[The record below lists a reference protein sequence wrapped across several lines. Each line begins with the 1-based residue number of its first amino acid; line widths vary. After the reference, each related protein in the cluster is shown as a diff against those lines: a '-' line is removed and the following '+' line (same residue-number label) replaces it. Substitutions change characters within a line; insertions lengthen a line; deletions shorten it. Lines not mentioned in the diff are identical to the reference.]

1 MCTDCHASHQL
12 EIIDDCGCHGSFES
26 LQDIRWN
33 TTPDYN
39 GNGDTTEGVYYEI
52 MGLADDVYAGM
63 QAYSTAHP
71 DTDEIVYDS
80 HSYPYWFNSEG
91 GRYSTWTPRL
101 ARAAYNY
108 QYAQKDPGGIC
119 PQQQVRRSG
128 PVRQPGR
135 PGNVRLR

>member
-1 MCTDCHASHQL
+1 M
-12 EIIDDCGCHGSFES
+12 
-26 LQDIRWN
+26 N

-63 QAYSTAHP
+63 QAYSIAHP

-80 HSYPYWFNSEG
+80 HSYPYWFNGEG

-108 QYAQKDPGGIC
+108 QYAQKDPGGFAHNNKYVGQGLYDNLADLEASEYVDGLTDGKI
-119 PQQQVRRSG
+119 
-128 PVRQPGR
+128 R
-135 PGNVRLR
+135 PE